1 MMKTFFLLTLGLS
14 ASVWS
19 GSVRYDYRI
28 DATNIASDSFFVH
41 LDVSGLEGDSA
52 VFQFAATAPGT
63 YQVLNVGRFVGG
75 FEALDENGRSL
86 NVARRGDNQF
96 VIRPAAA
103 VRSIRYQVDDS
114 YDTEIREW
122 PVYPMAG
129 SNLENDNAVINGHMV
144 AGYFHGHQDRPL
156 RVHYILP
163 ETWTIGTS
171 MELKDGWYYASTFDD
186 FVDSPVIAGRLS
198 SKRLKIGKTHVDVFV
213 YSQNEEVQADR
224 LSDAMKDVLHAADR
238 FLKGL
243 PVERYAFLFHF
254 RKSFDSPFYGA
265 LEHQRSSFYA
275 LPEAPMEL
283 IAPQVVSFAAHE
295 FFHIVTPLHIHSDV
309 IARFNFESP
318 VPSRHLWFYEGTTEW
333 ASLVMQVRSGLMT
346 PRQFIDEIGNK
357 LRAADRYRR
366 DISLVD
372 LSLGA
377 YDVHVDQYPNVYEK
391 GALVSLFLDMRLL
404 ELSNGKV
411 GWRDVVRQLT
421 TRFGPHHAFA
431 DDEFF
436 DILVE
441 MTYPEVGDFV
451 HRYIEGTEPLPVAN
465 YLAMA
470 GYQYVDSLRTG
481 QFQTN
486 IGTFDFG
493 VSGNDIVVKNLDEQD
508 TVNVRLGIRNGD
520 VVLRLKTADGE
531 INIRDGQFAARAAL
545 LQAGQ
550 PFVWIVQRDG
560 REIACAATVGQR
572 EIIARHRIMEMDRP
586 TRAQK
591 QFRSRWLKNN

>member
-1 MMKTFFLLTLGLS
+1 MMKKLFLLTVGLYT
-14 ASVWS
+14 SVWS

-28 DATNIASDSFFVH
+28 DATNLASDSFFVH

-75 FEALDENGRSL
+75 FQALDGEGRPL
-86 NVARRGDNQF
+86 NVTRRGDNQF
-96 VIRPAAA
+96 IIRPAAA
-103 VRSIRYQVDDS
+103 IRSIHYQVEDS

-129 SNLENDNAVINGHMV
+129 SNLENDNVVINGHMV
-144 AGYFHGHQDRPL
+144 AGYFHGHQGRPL
-156 RVHYILP
+156 RVRYVVP

-171 MELKDGWYYASTFDD
+171 MDLQDGWYYASSFDD

-198 SKRLKIGKTHVDVFV
+198 SKRLKIGNTHVDVFV
-213 YSQNEEVQADR
+213 YSQNDEVQADR
-224 LSDAMKDVLHAADR
+224 LSDAMKNVLHAADQ
-238 FLKGL
+238 FLEGL
-243 PVERYAFLFHF
+243 PIERYAFLFHF
-254 RKSFDSPFYGA
+254 RRSFDSPFYGA
-265 LEHQRSSFYA
+265 LEHKRSSFYA
-275 LPEAPMEL
+275 LPEASMDL
-283 IAPQVVSFAAHE
+283 ITPQIVSYAAHE
-295 FFHIVTPLHIHSDV
+295 FFHIVTPLNIHSDV
-309 IARFNFESP
+309 IARFNFENP

-333 ASLVMQVRSGLMT
+333 ASLAMQVRAGLIT
-346 PRQFIDEIGNK
+346 TRQFIDEIENK
-357 LRAADRYRR
+357 LRAADRYRH

-377 YDVHVDQYPNVYEK
+377 YENHVDQYPNVYEK
-391 GALVSLFLDMRLL
+391 GALVSLLLDMRLL
-404 ELSNGKV
+404 ELSNGKT
-411 GWRDVVRQLT
+411 GWRDVIRRLT
-421 TRFGPHHAFA
+421 NRFGPHHAFA

-436 DILVE
+436 DILID
-441 MTYPEVGDFV
+441 MTYPEIGDFI
-451 HRYIEGTEPLPVAN
+451 HRYIEGTEPLPAAE

-470 GYQYVDSLRTG
+470 GYQYVDSFRTG
-481 QFQTN
+481 HFQPN

-493 VSGNDIVVKNLDEQD
+493 ISGNDIVVKNLDEQD
-508 TVNVRLGIRNGD
+508 TVNGRLGIRNGD

-531 INIRDGQFAARAAL
+531 ISIRDGQFAAHAAL

-550 PFVWIVQRDG
+550 PFAWIIQRDG
-560 REIACAATVGQR
+560 REIECPATVGQR
-572 EIIARHRIMEMDRP
+572 EVISRHRIMEMDRL